1 MNKPHRQVLVIG
13 LLTVAALS
21 FVAGGY
27 AIVKQPESAFVQRL
41 RSPQLDFSYFT
52 SFEEAALALQVEEE
66 AFLLK
71 ELELTS
77 ERGNTTKT
85 LRDFGANVQADEAIQ
100 YLLSF
105 NEEAS
110 ALEKIRL
117 YLFGNTLNTKV
128 TVDSD
133 VLKAAFADTGIE
145 QGVKN
150 AEYASENGVVTI
162 VPEQIGYGVDLETL
176 TAQIQNYWDSDFTV
190 PESDEL
196 PLRQREPE
204 VSTADLEALL
214 PTVQDLATRTLT
226 LQDEFGS
233 TWDFVMADHIDL
245 ILPTTAAELSNKGQE
260 WTFDEEKFITYVET
274 DLVPLVESDP
284 MPATILE
291 NEDGTY
297 SFEGSARF
305 GVEIDKM
312 DLGKDMVSALLA
324 EPSEALLEIP
334 VIKTEPVVTVP
345 DSLKERGITELVSVG
360 YSSYKTSPANRIANV
375 NHGFEVF
382 NGVIIEQGA
391 EFSFTDLMGP
401 VDAAHG
407 WLPELVIKGDETIP
421 EYGGGMCQVSSTMF
435 RAALYGGLPITQRK
449 NHSYAVSYYA
459 YPYGYGLDA
468 TVYDPN
474 PNLKFINDTP
484 GDILIQGYTDGFD
497 AYFVM
502 YGTYDGRTVK
512 MEGPYS
518 YDYVNPPAAQT
529 EYTDELEPGVRV
541 LEEYGHTGF
550 KVDWYRTVTYLIPTE
565 EEIAEGA
572 YVSPY
577 AATASGV
584 RENIHS
590 DYEARPAKYSEG
602 KAAEENTEIN

>member
-1 MNKPHRQVLVIG
+1 MNKAHRQVLVIG
-13 LLTVAALS
+13 SLTVAALS
-21 FVAGGY
+21 FVAGAY
-27 AIVKQPESAFVQRL
+27 AITKQPESAFVQRIRL
-41 RSPQLDFSYFT
+41 PQMDFT
-52 SFEEAALALQVEEE
+52 SFSTFNDAALALQVEEE
-66 AFLLK
+66 AFLLQP
-71 ELELTS
+71 LTLTS
-77 ERGNTTKT
+77 ERGEVTKT
-85 LRDFGANVQADEAIQ
+85 LREYGVNTDSEKALN
-100 YLLSF
+100 YLTTF
-105 NEEAS
+105 NEEAGP
-110 ALEKIRL
+110 LEKIRV
-117 YLFGNTLNTKV
+117 YFFGNTLNTEII
-128 TVDSD
+128 VDND
-133 VLKAAFADTGIE
+133 VLKTAFADTGIE

-150 AEYASENGVVTI
+150 AEYVSTNGVISVL
-162 VPEQIGYGVDLETL
+162 PEQVGYGVDLESL
-176 TAQIQNYWDSDFTV
+176 TTQIQSYWDNNFTV
-190 PESDEL
+190 PQSDAL
-196 PLRQREPE
+196 PLRTKEPDLRTE
-204 VSTADLEALL
+204 DLEAFL
-214 PTVQDLATRTLT
+214 PTAQELASRTLT

-233 TWDFVMADHIDL
+233 TWDFTMADHIDL
-245 ILPTTAAELSNKGQE
+245 IVPNSVAEISGTGE
-260 WTFDEEKFITYVET
+260 TWTFDEAKFITYVET

-284 MPATILE
+284 MPATITE

-297 SFEGSARF
+297 NFEGSARF

-312 DLGKDMVSALLA
+312 ELGKDVLAALQA
-324 EPSEALLEIP
+324 EPTEALLEIP

-382 NGVIIEQGA
+382 NGIIVEQGA

-497 AYFVM
+497 AYFVF

-518 YDYVNPPAAQT
+518 YDYVSPPTAQT
-529 EYTDELEPGVRV
+529 EYTDELDPGVRV

-550 KVDWYRTVTYLIPTE
+550 KVDWYRTVSYLIPTE
-565 EEIAEGA
+565 EEIADGA

-577 AATASGV
+577 AATANGV

-590 DYEARPAKYSEG
+590 NYEARPAKYSEG
-602 KAAEENTEIN
+602 KAEEEVVED